1 MEAAVGTAHRSCGKA
16 GMASTFT
23 LIRGSSGE
31 YRSMSL
37 PVLHPVLHP
46 VLGMEEEQGI
56 PDRKPDD
63 PSSERHADPLDRTGL
78 REPLEELSHPSL
90 GCQKQRP
97 AGEQEDGK
105 RQAANRRN
113 VGKW

>member
-37 PVLHPVLHP
+37 PGPP
-46 VLGMEEEQGI
+46 PSLGMEEKQGI
-56 PDRKPDD
+56 PDPKPDA
-63 PSSERHADPLDRTGL
+63 PSPKRHADPLDRAGL

-90 GCQKQRP
+90 GCQKQRHG
-97 AGEQEDGK
+97 GEHE
-105 RQAANRRN
+105 
-113 VGKW
+113 